1 MTGPTGDWQKHH
13 HRHHEHPD
21 HDLTIL
27 IVDDHRILADVLA
40 LRLGADDRVRRV
52 DAVST
57 LAAAKAMA
65 HTVQPDIVLLDLDL
79 DGTCGLDLLP
89 DLEEAG
95 TRPRVIVLSGSK
107 RTSDIVAA
115 LRAGV
120 EGWITKDGDLDE
132 VLLAATEVLEGH
144 LHLPLD
150 IMKPLVHAL
159 LAESENVVR
168 SRGFL
173 DELTERQ
180 IDVLRCLLAGMS
192 RNETAAHLFLSANT
206 VRTHV
211 QNMLHQ
217 LGLHSTP
224 QLVAAARQAGLAPAS
239 ATQGNAS

>member
-1 MTGPTGDWQKHH
+1 MTGPTGASQEHH
-13 HRHHEHPD
+13 QRHQEHAG
-21 HDLTIL
+21 HDLSIL

-52 DAVST
+52 EAVST

-107 RTSDIVAA
+107 RTGDIVAA

-150 IMKPLVHAL
+150 ITKPVVHAL
-159 LAESENVVR
+159 LAESETVVR
-168 SRGFL
+168 TRGFL
-173 DELTERQ
+173 DGLTQRQ
-180 IDVLRCLLAGMS
+180 TDVLRCLVAGMS

-224 QLVAAARQAGLAPAS
+224 QLVAAARQAGLSSAPAP
-239 ATQGNAS
+239 

>member
-1 MTGPTGDWQKHH
+1 
-13 HRHHEHPD
+13 
-21 HDLTIL
+21 
-27 IVDDHRILADVLA
+27 
-40 LRLGADDRVRRV
+40 
-52 DAVST
+52 
-57 LAAAKAMA
+57 
-65 HTVQPDIVLLDLDL
+65 
-79 DGTCGLDLLP
+79 
-89 DLEEAG
+89 
-95 TRPRVIVLSGSK
+95 
-107 RTSDIVAA
+107 
-115 LRAGV
+115 V

-132 VLLAATEVLEGH
+132 LLLAATQVLEGH

-150 IMKPLVHAL
+150 RMKPVVRAL
-159 LAESENVVR
+159 LEESETVVR

-173 DELTERQ
+173 DGLTDRQ
-180 IDVLRCLLAGMS
+180 VDVLRCLLAGMS

>member
-1 MTGPTGDWQKHH
+1 MNGPSGDPR
-13 HRHHEHPD
+13 RHEPCCDEHPA
-21 HDLTIL
+21 HDLSIL

-40 LRLGADDRVRRV
+40 LRLVADDRVRRV

-65 HTVQPDIVLLDLDL
+65 HTVRPDIVLLDLDL

-107 RTSDIVAA
+107 RTCDIVAA

-120 EGWITKDGDLDE
+120 DGWITKDGDLDE

-150 IMKPLVHAL
+150 SMKSVVQAL
-159 LAESENVVR
+159 LEESVTVVR

-173 DELTERQ
+173 DDLTQRQ
-180 IDVLRCLLAGMS
+180 TDVLRCLVAGMS
-192 RNETAAHLFLSANT
+192 RHETAAHLFLSANT

-224 QLVAAARQAGLAPAS
+224 QLVAAARQAGLSSAS
-239 ATQGNAS
+239 GPQGRAS

>member
-1 MTGPTGDWQKHH
+1 MSGQTGASQEHH

-21 HDLTIL
+21 HDLSIL

-40 LRLGADDRVRRV
+40 LRLGTEDRVRRV

-65 HTVQPDIVLLDLDL
+65 HTVRPDIVLLDLDL

-95 TRPRVIVLSGSK
+95 TCPRVIVLSGSK
-107 RTSDIVAA
+107 RTCDIVAA

-120 EGWITKDGDLDE
+120 DGWITKDGDLDE

-150 IMKPLVHAL
+150 SMKSVVQAL
-159 LAESENVVR
+159 LEESVTVVR

-173 DELTERQ
+173 DDLTQRQ
-180 IDVLRCLLAGMS
+180 TDVLRCLVAGMS
-192 RNETAAHLFLSANT
+192 RHETAAHLFLSANT

-224 QLVAAARQAGLAPAS
+224 QLVAAARQAGLSSAS
-239 ATQGNAS
+239 GPQGRAS

>member
-1 MTGPTGDWQKHH
+1 M
-13 HRHHEHPD
+13 
-21 HDLTIL
+21 
-27 IVDDHRILADVLA
+27 
-40 LRLGADDRVRRV
+40 
-52 DAVST
+52 
-57 LAAAKAMA
+57 
-65 HTVQPDIVLLDLDL
+65 
-79 DGTCGLDLLP
+79 
-89 DLEEAG
+89 
-95 TRPRVIVLSGSK
+95 LSGSK

-132 VLLAATEVLEGH
+132 VLLAATQVLEGH

-150 IMKPLVHAL
+150 MMKPVVHAL
-159 LAESENVVR
+159 LEESETVVR

-173 DELTERQ
+173 DGLTQRQ
-180 IDVLRCLLAGMS
+180 VDVLRCLVAGMS

-224 QLVAAARQAGLAPAS
+224 AARRGGPAGRSHPGTRTPGPRFLNRPDRPATRGRANDVGPS
-239 ATQGNAS
+239 PRADGLPGARRS

>member
-1 MTGPTGDWQKHH
+1 MTGPTGALPVHH
-13 HRHHEHPD
+13 HRHHEHRD
-21 HDLTIL
+21 HGLSIL
-27 IVDDHRILADVLA
+27 IVDDHRLLADVLA

-79 DGTCGLDLLP
+79 DGTCGLDLLA

-107 RTSDIVAA
+107 RTCDIVAA

-144 LHLPLD
+144 LHLPLES
-150 IMKPLVHAL
+150 MKRVVHAL
-159 LAESENVVR
+159 LEESQTVVR

-173 DELTERQ
+173 DDLTERQ
-180 IDVLRCLLAGMS
+180 IDVLRCLVAGMS
-192 RNETAAHLFLSANT
+192 RHETAAHLFLSANT

-224 QLVAAARQAGLAPAS
+224 QLVAAARQAGLTTAPGPRGHAF
-239 ATQGNAS
+239 